1 MLYLGLWNETR
12 GGLDSG
18 EKFLGEIL
26 NVPRSGS
33 NFLGN
38 APLIRGA
45 AIRDDT
51 RLAWEI
57 SLGKFSRDEALNDL
71 NSADYR
77 CKLLIEPILTPPF
90 DDR

>member
-1 MLYLGLWNETR
+1 M
-12 GGLDSG
+12 DSG

-77 CKLLIEPILTPPF
+77 CKLLIEPILAPPF